1 VSHLGLEGAK
11 RGHDGVMVVD
21 SLQEVHEVSLDWP
34 TVVLEVSNRVVLLDR
49 DGVLNVDRT
58 DSVKSVEELV
68 VLPGVV
74 DATAALHRAG
84 YRLLVLT
91 NQSVV
96 GRGELGLDALHTIN
110 SELDRRLGNS
120 LRGFHVC
127 PHTPEIGC
135 ACRKPGTLLLEQAR
149 VAWPYEPAATWF
161 VGDAP
166 RDIEAARRVGV
177 QPALVRTGK
186 GVVTER
192 DHPDVPVWDD
202 LAAFAGWLLA
212 QP

>member
-1 VSHLGLEGAK
+1 
-11 RGHDGVMVVD
+11 MVVD
-21 SLQEVHEVSLDWP
+21 SLLEFHEVSLDGRAA
-34 TVVLEVSNRVVLLDR
+34 VLEVSNRVVLLDR

-58 DSVKSVEELV
+58 DSVITVEDLEV
-68 VLPGVV
+68 VAGAE
-74 DATAALHRAG
+74 DATAALRAAG
-84 YRLLVLT
+84 YELLVVT

-96 GRGELGLDALHTIN
+96 GRGRLTLDALHTIN
-110 SELDRRLGNS
+110 SELDRRLRNS

-149 VAWPYEPAATWF
+149 VAWPFEPAATWF

-186 GVVTER
+186 GAVTER

-212 QP
+212 QR